1 LNQHIADPFSSRTLE
16 IAHTLP
22 ISAFEPEPLLKL
34 TGLSIS
40 LAALLESNGQ
50 ATQSFKVLSDA
61 LEFLDR
67 HRAQAGTS
75 MSMSTSTSQWTDK
88 DRIRVIGLAQK
99 LGSLALQLSTRTGD
113 EYDVL
118 AETYLVRALEDIIK
132 FANVSSPDADSEVK
146 VVGRDFKFADDSD
159 EAIDKRGD
167 EPMGSI
173 GGKVTR
179 KGMGKTMEALADLY
193 AKRGQ
198 YE

>member
-1 LNQHIADPFSSRTLE
+1 ME

-22 ISAFEPEPLLKL
+22 LSAFEPEPLLKL

-50 ATQSFKVLSDA
+50 LKQSFKVLSDA
-61 LEFLDR
+61 LEFLDG
-67 HRAQAGTS
+67 HGSPASSEPTS
-75 MSMSTSTSQWTDK
+75 HKWTEA
-88 DRIRVIGLAQK
+88 DRIRAIGLSQK
-99 LGSLALQLSTRTGD
+99 LGSLALQLSARTGD
-113 EYDVL
+113 EYDRL
-118 AETYLVRALEDIIK
+118 AETYLVRALEDMIK
-132 FANVSSPDADSEVK
+132 FANISSSEESEAK
-146 VVGRDFKFADDSD
+146 VVGRDFKFADDSA
-159 EAIDKRGD
+159 EAIAKRGEEPD
-167 EPMGSI
+167 ESI